1 MSTFIEAHNIA
12 AAIHL
17 SVAPSI
23 APDAVIRTSQFGAYT
38 EVGASTQISHSVFG
52 DYSYIGHH
60 GDVMAADIGKFVNIA
75 SMVRIN
81 PGFHPTER
89 PCQHHMLYRAAMYG
103 MGDNDPDLFHWRQLQ
118 RVRIGH
124 DVWIGHGAVIMPGVR
139 IGNGAVIGS
148 GSIVT
153 RDVAPYTIVGGN
165 PARPIK
171 PRLPRA
177 IAEAVEKTAWWDWD
191 HATLT
196 ERLDDLRDM
205 RRFLARYVDL
215 PERAF

>member
-1 MSTFIEAHNIA
+1 MSTWIEAHNQPP
-12 AAIHL
+12 AIHL
-17 SVAPSI
+17 GI
-23 APDAVIRTSQFGAYT
+23 APFIHPEAVIRDSHFGSYC
-38 EVGASTQISHSVFG
+38 EVGAATVITNSRFG

-75 SMVRIN
+75 AMVRIN

-89 PCQHHMLYRAAMYG
+89 PCQHHILYRASMYG
-103 MGDNDPDLFHWRQLQ
+103 IGEDDPELFHWRRLQ

-124 DVWIGHGAVIMPGVR
+124 DVWIGHGAIIMPGVR
-139 IGNGAVIGS
+139 VGNGAVIGS

-153 RDVAPYTIVGGN
+153 HDVAPYTIVGGN

-171 PRLPRA
+171 PRFPRA
-177 IAEAVEKTAWWDWD
+177 IAEAIEQTAWWDWD

-196 ERLDDLRDM
+196 ERMDDLRDL
-205 RRFLARYVDL
+205 RRFLARHTRL
-215 PERAF
+215 PE